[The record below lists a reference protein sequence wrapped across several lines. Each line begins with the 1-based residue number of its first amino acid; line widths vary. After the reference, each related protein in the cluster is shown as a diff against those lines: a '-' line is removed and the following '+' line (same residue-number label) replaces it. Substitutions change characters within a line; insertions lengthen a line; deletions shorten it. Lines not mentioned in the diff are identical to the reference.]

1 MGGRSQDDPEAPLPL
16 RSATALLGLLKAR
29 KIGAVELLD
38 ACFAQ
43 VERLNPKVNAIVALD
58 VESARRRAREA
69 DEAAARGRSLGPLH
83 GLPITIKD
91 SFEVAGMP
99 TTCGFEELRDH
110 RPAHDALAVAKLR
123 AAGANIFGKTN
134 LPPGATDHQTYNA
147 LFGITRNP
155 WNLDR
160 TVGGSSGGSA
170 AAVATGMSALELG
183 SDIGGSI
190 RVPAHF
196 CGVCGHK
203 SSYGLVTSRGQIP
216 PMPGEFLL
224 SEMSVAGPLAR
235 SPEDLELALDNLNG
249 PDELEA
255 GRVVVTLPPARHKEL
270 REFRVGLWAD
280 GADFTLDGG
289 YRGTIEGFADDLR
302 RLGVTVDEHARPAF
316 DPRRCY
322 EDYLGCLFGII
333 GAAVPEAVLENF
345 DHAGVGAKPGSYG
358 DILPRAVRQSL
369 REWKRI
375 SEAREVLYR
384 VWRQFFTAY
393 DVLICPVAPRVAF
406 PHDTSGID
414 ITAQFSRT
422 LTVDGRPV
430 PYFDNLQWP
439 GIVTVANLPATAVPT
454 GRLVDGLPAGIQL
467 IGPYLED
474 RTPLRFAQLV
484 AAQLGCFRPPPVAD
498 GR

>member
-1 MGGRSQDDPEAPLPL
+1 
-16 RSATALLGLLKAR
+16 
-29 KIGAVELLD
+29 
-38 ACFAQ
+38 
-43 VERLNPKVNAIVALD
+43 
-58 VESARRRAREA
+58 
-69 DEAAARGRSLGPLH
+69 
-83 GLPITIKD
+83 
-91 SFEVAGMP
+91 MP

-110 RPAHDALAVAKLR
+110 RPAHDALAVEKLR

-216 PMPGEFLL
+216 PMPGRFLL

-270 REFRVGLWAD
+270 REFRVGLRAD

-289 YRGTIEGFADDLR
+289 YRGAIEGFADDLR

-333 GAAVPEAVLENF
+333 GAAVPKAVLENF
-345 DHAGVGAKPGSYG
+345 DHAGV
-358 DILPRAVRQSL
+358 V
-369 REWKRI
+369 
-375 SEAREVLYR
+375 
-384 VWRQFFTAY
+384 
-393 DVLICPVAPRVAF
+393 
-406 PHDTSGID
+406 
-414 ITAQFSRT
+414 SRT

-484 AAQLGCFRPPPVAD
+484 AAQLGCFRPPPAAD